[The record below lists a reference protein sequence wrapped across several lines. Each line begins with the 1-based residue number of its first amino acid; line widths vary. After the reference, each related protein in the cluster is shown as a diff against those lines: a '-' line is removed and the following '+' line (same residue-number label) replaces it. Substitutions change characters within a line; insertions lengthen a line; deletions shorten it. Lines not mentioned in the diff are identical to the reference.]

1 MANACCN
8 HIYENITYNPAE
20 ENIYEEIIQP
30 QEDVAYEELE
40 YSNRSSLNQ
49 EDQDQDLTNIYL
61 EVCPRS
67 DREVQEMR
75 DYVEAQKKSKFLF
88 DGSNLIKIR
97 PKRYSK
103 LKALLG
109 KAQLL
114 RKRIKQNGSSK
125 KNKKITGDPSIFN
138 GTLAEYFQ
146 EVWIVPTLIDR
157 ITGNL
162 ELRDRVRSG
171 TYMVKAD
178 PDEVRK
184 VKEIFR
190 RGKVPEVVHV
200 NNVKQAMCF
209 MS

>member
-1 MANACCN
+1 MATACNN
-8 HIYENITYNPAE
+8 HIYENITYYPAE
-20 ENIYEEIIQP
+20 ENIYEEIIQNEP
-30 QEDVAYEELE
+30 RDDVTYEEVQ
-40 YSNRSSLNQ
+40 YSQGQSLNR
-49 EDQDQDLTNIYL
+49 EDEDPELTNIYL
-61 EVCPRS
+61 EVWPRS
-67 DREVQEMR
+67 EEEVQEMR

-88 DGSNLIKIR
+88 DGTNLIKIR
-97 PKRYSK
+97 PKRFSK

-114 RKRIKQNGSSK
+114 RKRIKQNGSTK

-178 PDEVRK
+178 AEEVRK

-190 RGKVPEVVHV
+190 RGKVPEVVYV
-200 NNVKQAMCF
+200 NNVK
-209 MS
+209 